1 MRRILMTQGRRRHF
15 YGRAQWEAFG
25 LAGPFGCRRS
35 SNPLSPGRPFGSD
48 RPGLSTKGTA
58 MNYKHTSTSV
68 SVGISLVD
76 DEPRVRIERHASG
89 QHRAARESGK
99 AKSKEIQARGGLSA
113 APTNLAE
120 RTDGRSQN
128 ARRSAETAGHDGSL
142 ANRRP
147 APVSDLALSV
157 VADEPRVRD
166 IDLAERLGFDRPRK
180 IRDLIKA
187 NIEELQAHGIL
198 PSSGAKSRDAHGRG
212 RPGLEYWLNE
222 PQALLVCMF
231 SRTANAARVRKMLIE
246 VFMEWRHGR
255 LDEVSPVQEE
265 DDGLIPVRAH
275 YRRPR
280 GHRSLMEAP
289 FDYSRSYSRV
299 PNGSLLI
306 PVVGGWCLVG
316 PDGTPIAEGLQPRRR
331 TGAMTYASR

>member
-1 MRRILMTQGRRRHF
+1 MNR
-15 YGRAQWEAFG
+15 YRA
-25 LAGPFGCRRS
+25 
-35 SNPLSPGRPFGSD
+35 
-48 RPGLSTKGTA
+48 
-58 MNYKHTSTSV
+58 STSV
-68 SVGISLVD
+68 SVGINLVD
-76 DEPRVRIERHASG
+76 DEPHVRIERHASG
-89 QHRAARESGK
+89 QHRADLEAGK
-99 AKSKEIQARGGLSA
+99 TKSKENHERVGLPGIA
-113 APTNLAE
+113 AKSTE

-128 ARRSAETAGHDGSL
+128 ANRSAESSRHDGSS
-142 ANRRP
+142 ANLRP

-187 NIEELQAHGIL
+187 NIEELQIHGIL
-198 PSSGAKSRDAHGRG
+198 PSTGAKSTDAFGRG

-255 LDEVSPVQEE
+255 HDEGSPVQEE

-316 PDGTPIAEGLQPRRR
+316 PDGTPIAEGLVPRRHAE
-331 TGAMTYASR
+331 AMTYASR